1 MYYYNQNVRA
11 FLSPLNFGG
20 KIRVSE
26 EKLIDGG
33 YEVAVVYTQPDK
45 AAGRGRVVEE
55 PPVKKAALRHNLT
68 VLQPENFKSAETKRQ
83 LLELKP
89 DTIVVAAFGQI
100 LPRSVL
106 EIPAFGCINIHPSLL
121 PKYRGVAPVPAAI
134 LNGEEF
140 TGVSIMLMDK
150 GIDTGPVLTS
160 VHVPVLQQDTTETLM
175 QKLANTSAQL
185 LLDTLPGWFRKEITP
200 QLQNNGEATYT
211 KMLTKEAG
219 EIDWKLPAVQIWR
232 QVRAYQ
238 PWPGSY
244 TRWQGKQ
251 LKILEA
257 VPLTGEVTGEA
268 GTVLNV
274 NKNEAAFGVVTGNGI
289 LGVKKVQ
296 MEGKKAVTADEFLRG
311 QRQFI
316 GAKLG

>member
-1 MYYYNQNVRA
+1 MGTPDFAVPA
-11 FLSPLNFGG
+11 L
-20 KIRVSE
+20 

-33 YEVAVVYTQPDK
+33 YEVAAVYTQPDK

-316 GAKLG
+316 GAVLG

>member
-1 MYYYNQNVRA
+1 MRIIFMGTPDFAVPA
-11 FLSPLNFGG
+11 L
-20 KIRVSE
+20 

-33 YEVAVVYTQPDK
+33 YEVAAVYTQPDK

-200 QLQNNGEATYT
+200 QQQNNAGATYT

-274 NKNEAAFGVVTGNGI
+274 NKNEAAFGVVTGDGI

>member
-1 MYYYNQNVRA
+1 MRIIFMGTPDFAVPA
-11 FLSPLNFGG
+11 L
-20 KIRVSE
+20 

-316 GAKLG
+316 GAVLG

>member
-1 MYYYNQNVRA
+1 MRIIFMGTPDFAVPA
-11 FLSPLNFGG
+11 L
-20 KIRVSE
+20 

-219 EIDWKLPAVQIWR
+219 EIDWKLPALQIWR

-316 GAKLG
+316 GAVLG

>member
-1 MYYYNQNVRA
+1 M
-11 FLSPLNFGG
+11 
-20 KIRVSE
+20 KIIFMGTPEFAVPALER
-26 EKLIDGG
+26 LIAGG
-33 YEVAVVYTQPDK
+33 YEVAAVYTQPDK
-45 AAGRGRVVEE
+45 AAGRGRAMEE
-55 PPVKKAALRHNLT
+55 PPVKKTALQHKLT
-68 VLQPENFKSAETKRQ
+68 VLQPENFKSSETKRQ
-83 LLELKP
+83 LFELKP
-89 DTIVVAAFGQI
+89 DAVVVAAFGQI

-134 LNGEEF
+134 LNGDEF

-160 VHVPVLQQDTTETLM
+160 VHVPVFPQDTTETLM

-200 QLQNNGEATYT
+200 QPQNNDEASYT

-251 LKILEA
+251 LKILET
-257 VPLTGEVTGEA
+257 VPLIGEGTGEA
-268 GTVLNV
+268 GTVLAV
-274 NKNEAAFGVVTGNGI
+274 NKNEAAFGISTGDGI
-289 LGVKKVQ
+289 LAVKKVQ
-296 MEGKKAVTADEFLRG
+296 LEGKKAVTADEFLRG

-316 GAKLG
+316 GVKLG

>member
-1 MYYYNQNVRA
+1 MRIIFMGTPEFAVPA
-11 FLSPLNFGG
+11 LEG
-20 KIRVSE
+20 
-26 EKLIDGG
+26 LIGQ
-33 YEVAVVYTQPDK
+33 YEIAAVYTQPDK
-45 AAGRGRVVEE
+45 AAGRGRLVEE
-55 PPVKKAALRHNLT
+55 PPVKKAALQHNLT
-68 VLQPENFKSAETKRQ
+68 VLQPENLKSPEAKIQ
-83 LLELKP
+83 LFELKP
-89 DTIVVAAFGQI
+89 DAIVVAAYGQI
-100 LPRSVL
+100 LPKAVL

-134 LNGEEF
+134 LNGDDF

-150 GIDTGPVLTS
+150 GIDTGPVLTA
-160 VHVPVLQQDTTETLM
+160 VHVPVLPQDTTETLM

-185 LLDTLPGWFRKEITP
+185 LLDTLPGWFRKEIRP
-200 QLQNNGEATYT
+200 QPQNSAEASYT

-232 QVRAYQ
+232 QVRAYY
-238 PWPGSY
+238 PWPGSF

-257 VPLTGEVTGEA
+257 VPLSGEGASEP
-268 GTVLNV
+268 GTVLAV
-274 NKNEAAFGVVTGNGI
+274 NKNEAAFGVVTGDGI

-296 MEGKKAVTADEFLRG
+296 MEGKKAAAADEFLRG

-316 GAKLG
+316 GTKLG

>member
-1 MYYYNQNVRA
+1 MGTPDFAVPA
-11 FLSPLNFGG
+11 L
-20 KIRVSE
+20 

-45 AAGRGRVVEE
+45 AVGRGRVVEE

-316 GAKLG
+316 GAVLG

>member
-1 MYYYNQNVRA
+1 MRIIFMGTPDFAVPA
-11 FLSPLNFGG
+11 L
-20 KIRVSE
+20 

-160 VHVPVLQQDTTETLM
+160 VHVPVLPVPSCCWIPSRDGSAKKSRRSCKITARLRTL
-175 QKLANTSAQL
+175 
-185 LLDTLPGWFRKEITP
+185 RC
-200 QLQNNGEATYT
+200 
-211 KMLTKEAG
+211 
-219 EIDWKLPAVQIWR
+219 
-232 QVRAYQ
+232 
-238 PWPGSY
+238 
-244 TRWQGKQ
+244 
-251 LKILEA
+251 
-257 VPLTGEVTGEA
+257 
-268 GTVLNV
+268 
-274 NKNEAAFGVVTGNGI
+274 
-289 LGVKKVQ
+289 
-296 MEGKKAVTADEFLRG
+296 
-311 QRQFI
+311 
-316 GAKLG
+316 

>member
-1 MYYYNQNVRA
+1 MRIIFMGTPDFAVPA
-11 FLSPLNFGG
+11 L
-20 KIRVSE
+20 

-274 NKNEAAFGVVTGNGI
+274 NKNEAAFGVVTGDGI

>member
-1 MYYYNQNVRA
+1 MRIIFMGTPDFAVPA
-11 FLSPLNFGG
+11 L
-20 KIRVSE
+20 

-33 YEVAVVYTQPDK
+33 YEVAAVYTQPDK

-160 VHVPVLQQDTTETLM
+160 VHVPVLQQDTTDTLM

-200 QLQNNGEATYT
+200 QQQNNAGATYT

-232 QVRAYQ
+232 QVRAYY
-238 PWPGSY
+238 PWPGSF
-244 TRWQGKQ
+244 TGWQGKQ

>member
-1 MYYYNQNVRA
+1 MRIIFMGTPDFAVPA
-11 FLSPLNFGG
+11 L
-20 KIRVSE
+20 

-185 LLDTLPGWFRKEITP
+185 LLDILPGWFRKEITP

-316 GAKLG
+316 GAVLG

>member
-1 MYYYNQNVRA
+1 
-11 FLSPLNFGG
+11 
-20 KIRVSE
+20 
-26 EKLIDGG
+26 
-33 YEVAVVYTQPDK
+33 VAAVYTQPDK

-316 GAKLG
+316 GAVLG

>member
-1 MYYYNQNVRA
+1 MRIIFMGTPDFAVPA
-11 FLSPLNFGG
+11 L
-20 KIRVSE
+20 

-33 YEVAVVYTQPDK
+33 YEVAAVYTQPDK

-274 NKNEAAFGVVTGNGI
+274 NKNEAAFGVVTGDGI

-316 GAKLG
+316 GAVLG

>member
-1 MYYYNQNVRA
+1 MRIIFMGTPDFAVPA
-11 FLSPLNFGG
+11 L
-20 KIRVSE
+20 

-33 YEVAVVYTQPDK
+33 YEVAAVYTQPDK

-160 VHVPVLQQDTTETLM
+160 VHVPVLQQDTTDTLM

-219 EIDWKLPAVQIWR
+219 EIDWKLPALQIWR

>member
-1 MYYYNQNVRA
+1 MRIIFMGTPEFAVPALER
-11 FLSPLNFGG
+11 
-20 KIRVSE
+20 
-26 EKLIDGG
+26 LIASG
-33 YEVAVVYTQPDK
+33 YEVAAVYTQPDK
-45 AAGRGRVVEE
+45 AAGRGRVMEE

>member
-1 MYYYNQNVRA
+1 MRIIFMGTPEFAVPALER
-11 FLSPLNFGG
+11 
-20 KIRVSE
+20 
-26 EKLIDGG
+26 LIAGG
-33 YEVAVVYTQPDK
+33 YEVAAVYTQPDK

-55 PPVKKAALRHNLT
+55 PPVKKAALLHNLT

-83 LLELKP
+83 LFELKP
-89 DTIVVAAFGQI
+89 DAVIVAAFGQI

-134 LNGEEF
+134 LNGDEF

-150 GIDTGPVLTS
+150 GIDTGPVLTA
-160 VHVPVLQQDTTETLM
+160 VHVPVLAQDTAETLM

-200 QLQNNGEATYT
+200 RPQNNDEASYT

-251 LKILEA
+251 LKVLEA
-257 VPLTGEVTGEA
+257 APLTGEVTGEA
-268 GTVLNV
+268 GSVLTV
-274 NKNEAAFGVVTGNGI
+274 NKNEAAFGVVTGDGI

-296 MEGKKAVTADEFLRG
+296 MEGKKAAAADEFLRG
-311 QRQFI
+311 QRQFMAQNW
-316 GAKLG
+316 AKN

>member
-1 MYYYNQNVRA
+1 MGTPDFAVPA
-11 FLSPLNFGG
+11 L
-20 KIRVSE
+20 

-316 GAKLG
+316 GAVLG